1 MRRGRL
7 RGRCKPPISCLCL
20 IVMVM
25 VSLFW
30 IGLLGLRSL
39 TKELIQVLIHEVFV
53 LQIMLL

>member
-1 MRRGRL
+1 
-7 RGRCKPPISCLCL
+7 
-20 IVMVM
+20 MVM

-39 TKELIQVLIHEVFV
+39 TKELIQVLVHEVFV